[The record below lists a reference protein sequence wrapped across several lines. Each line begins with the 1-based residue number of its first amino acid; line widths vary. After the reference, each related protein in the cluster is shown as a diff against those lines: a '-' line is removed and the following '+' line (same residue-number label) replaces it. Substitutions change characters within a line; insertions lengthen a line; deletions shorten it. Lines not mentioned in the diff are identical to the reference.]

1 MLRQHASPSVRPRH
15 QGNSSQS
22 LRALSSSAPS
32 LTVAFALD
40 RFRASVAPAVPPP
53 RHRASTPLCRT
64 WRWHRTLYA
73 GWQND
78 DSTLPDLSW
87 WDAYH
92 PYAEHGDFFDDLHA
106 SFPNNSELFVAGKS
120 YEGRDIYGI
129 HFWGKDGKDAN
140 PAVSWHSTVHAREWV
155 SALTTEYLAYK
166 LISGYLEGDKGTQ
179 ALVDKFDYYVIPFV
193 NPDGFVF
200 TQTSTRLWRKNRQPR
215 ANTTCV
221 GTDGNRNWP
230 FGWHYPGGASDN
242 PCGETYRGLAAAD
255 TPEIASL
262 VAWTETVK
270 AKHGVK
276 LFIDFHSYG
285 QYALQPYGYDCSV
298 VPPNFERQ
306 VHVAKCYADAVFA
319 VNGSK
324 YVYGSSCRELYATT
338 GSAPDFHSGAVEAEF
353 AWTIELRPA
362 SAGAG
367 GFVLPP
373 EQIRPNVEE
382 QWAGLHCAEC
392 LRKLSWCSCPT
403 RVDGDANETALDIP
417 PEISAA

>member
-1 MLRQHASPSVRPRH
+1 MKFRTATLAVLAAAVAATEFVTYDGYQVFRVATGSDTATVQAQLEALDAIVEDDHHAPGHLDVAIAPENLEAFQALGLASELLQEDLGADIAAES
-15 QGNSSQS
+15 QGNVY
-22 LRALSSSAPS
+22 R
-32 LTVAFALD
+32 
-40 RFRASVAPAVPPP
+40 RR
-53 RHRASTPLCRT
+53 
-64 WRWHRTLYA
+64 
-73 GWQND
+73 QND

-262 VAWTETVK
+262 VAWTDTVK

-298 VPPNFERQ
+298 VPPNFDRQ

-338 GSAPDFHSGAVEAEF
+338 GSAPDFHAGAVEAEF

-373 EQIRPNVEE
+373 EQIRPNVGE
-382 QWAGLHCAEC
+382 QWAGLQYV
-392 LRKLSWCSCPT
+392 LS
-403 RVDGDANETALDIP
+403 VA
-417 PEISAA
+417 